1 MLKIQPRGSTQL
13 RCVDTSFRAGYQ
25 HQDRLEP
32 LGSNDLKDNLVHR
45 GTFEKNES
53 G

>member
-1 MLKIQPRGSTQL
+1 MLTIQPRGSTQL

-32 LGSNDLKDNLVHR
+32 PGSNDAKDKLVSR
-45 GTFEKNES
+45 GTSEKNES